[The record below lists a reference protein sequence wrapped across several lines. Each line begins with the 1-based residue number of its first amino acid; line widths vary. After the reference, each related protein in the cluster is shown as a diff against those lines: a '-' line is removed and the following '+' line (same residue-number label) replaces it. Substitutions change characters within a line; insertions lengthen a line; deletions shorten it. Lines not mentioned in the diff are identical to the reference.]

1 MPEIPTCSLLKGNDL
16 PDQAQFRFIGERERY
31 SNSFF
36 TLVTGMFIDPAGF
49 AFERDF
55 VRHPGAV
62 VIAPLENDGR
72 HVLMVRQ
79 YRGSVNRL
87 ILELPAGKLDIPGEA
102 LEVAAARE
110 LAEEVGQ
117 RADRLA
123 QVGQFLNSPGFT
135 DELTTCF
142 LAEGLSDIGR
152 NSDGIEE
159 EHMAIESVVIDD
171 VWRLAASGALIDAKT
186 LLTMSFVE
194 RVLRHRNA

>member
-1 MPEIPTCSLLKGNDL
+1 LPEAL
-16 PDQAQFRFIGERERY
+16 PFRFIGERERY

-36 TLVTGMFIDPAGF
+36 TLVTGMFIDPSGF

-79 YRGSVNRL
+79 YRGSVNEL

-102 LEVAAARE
+102 LDVAAARE
-110 LAEEVGQ
+110 LAEEVGK
-117 RADRLA
+117 RAERIN

-142 LAEGLSDIGR
+142 LAEGLSEVGR
-152 NSDGIEE
+152 DSDGIEE
-159 EHMAIESVVIDD
+159 EHMTVESVALDD
-171 VWRLAASGALIDAKT
+171 IWRLAESGALIDGKT
-186 LLTMSFVE
+186 LLAISFVE
-194 RVLRHRNA
+194 RALRRRSA

>member
-1 MPEIPTCSLLKGNDL
+1 M
-16 PDQAQFRFIGERERY
+16 PDQASFRFIGERERY
-31 SNSFF
+31 GNSFF
-36 TLVTGMFIDPAGF
+36 TLVTGMFIDPNGF

-79 YRGSVNRL
+79 YRGSVDRM
-87 ILELPAGKLDIPGEA
+87 ILELPAGKLDVPGEA
-102 LEVAAARE
+102 LEAAAARE

-117 RADRLA
+117 RAERITE
-123 QVGQFLNSPGFT
+123 VGHFLNSPGFT

-152 NSDGIEE
+152 SSDGIEE
-159 EHMAIESVVIDD
+159 EHMTVESIALDD

-186 LLTMSFVE
+186 LLTISFVE
-194 RVLRHRNA
+194 RALKHRNA

>member
-1 MPEIPTCSLLKGNDL
+1 L
-16 PDQAQFRFIGERERY
+16 PDQASFRFLGERQRY

-36 TLVTGMFIDPAGF
+36 KLVTGMFIDPAGF

-62 VIAPLENDGR
+62 VIAPIENDGR

-79 YRGSVNRL
+79 YRGSVDQL

-102 LEVAAARE
+102 LEAAAARE

-117 RADRLA
+117 RAE
-123 QVGQFLNSPGFT
+123 QFTEVGQFLNSPGFT
-135 DELTTCF
+135 DERTTCF
-142 LAEGLSDIGR
+142 LAEDLSDIGR

-159 EHMAIESVVIDD
+159 EHMTVESVAIDD

-194 RVLRHRNA
+194 RVLKHRNA

>member
-1 MPEIPTCSLLKGNDL
+1 
-16 PDQAQFRFIGERERY
+16 
-31 SNSFF
+31 
-36 TLVTGMFIDPAGF
+36 MFIDPAGF

-62 VIAPLENDGR
+62 VIAPIENDGR

-79 YRGSVNRL
+79 YRGSVDQL

-102 LEVAAARE
+102 LEAAAARE

-117 RADRLA
+117 RAE
-123 QVGQFLNSPGFT
+123 QFTEVGQFLNSPGFT
-135 DELTTCF
+135 DERTTCF
-142 LAEGLSDIGR
+142 LAEDLSDIGR

-159 EHMAIESVVIDD
+159 EHMTVESVAIDD

-194 RVLRHRNA
+194 RVLKHRNA

>member
-1 MPEIPTCSLLKGNDL
+1 MPDS
-16 PDQAQFRFIGERERY
+16 ASFRFIGERERY
-31 SNSFF
+31 GNSFF
-36 TLVTGMFIDPAGF
+36 TLVTGMFIDPGGF

-72 HVLMVRQ
+72 NVLMVRQ
-79 YRGSVNRL
+79 YRGSVDRM
-87 ILELPAGKLDIPGEA
+87 ILELPAGKLDIPGEPV
-102 LEVAAARE
+102 EVAAARE

-117 RADRLA
+117 RAA
-123 QVGQFLNSPGFT
+123 SITEVGRFLNSPGFT

-152 NSDGIEE
+152 SSDGIEE
-159 EHMAIESVVIDD
+159 EHMTVESIALDD

-186 LLTMSFVE
+186 LLTISFVE
-194 RVLRHRNA
+194 RTLKHRNA